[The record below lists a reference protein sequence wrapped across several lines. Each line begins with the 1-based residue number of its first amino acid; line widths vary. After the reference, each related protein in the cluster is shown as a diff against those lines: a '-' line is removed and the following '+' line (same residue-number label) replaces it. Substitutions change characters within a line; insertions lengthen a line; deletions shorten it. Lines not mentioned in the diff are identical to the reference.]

1 MSEPSRYVQPDVS
14 EGRVDRLWLGVS
26 ERLEARP
33 ARRWRTWLASG
44 VVVAAAAAGG
54 VFLLNTPRPVEVAS
68 SAVLSGAQL
77 ETKTDE
83 LAVTLIDGS
92 RVELA
97 AESAVRVGGDQTS
110 AVSLQLSRGQL
121 TCDVVHREGRRF
133 AVVAGDVEVR
143 VVGTK
148 FSVKT
153 SSGPSPRVEVAV
165 VRGVVEIESRRR
177 PGIVARVAAGQSWI
191 QELEGAVKAALPVP
205 SVAPASR
212 VEAKARETPSS
223 ASPAPSGPTA
233 RELFEKATA
242 NRRSGDAAAAAQA
255 YAELLRSHPSDA
267 RAGLA
272 AFELGRLRM
281 DRLQDPTGAAA
292 ALERAVAM
300 SIGPSF
306 REDGL
311 ARLVSVY
318 ATLGHLAACTRARD
332 RYLASYPSGVHA
344 GAVSSRCGSR

>member
-1 MSEPSRYVQPDVS
+1 MNEPSRYVQPTVS
-14 EGRVDRLWLGVS
+14 DARVERLWLGVA

-33 ARRWRTWLASG
+33 ARSFRWWLSG
-44 VVVAAAAAGG
+44 GIVAAALAGG
-54 VFLLNTPRPVEVAS
+54 VLLLKMPPTHAVAP
-68 SAVLSGAQL
+68 SAVLGGAKL

-83 LAVTLIDGS
+83 LAVTLADGS

-97 AESAVRVGGDQTS
+97 AASAVQVSGDAS
-110 AVSLQLSRGQL
+110 ASATLLLSRGQL

-143 VVGTK
+143 VIGTK

-165 VRGVVEIESRRR
+165 LRGVVEIESRRR

-191 QELEGAVKAALPVP
+191 QELESAPSPVAAP
-205 SVAPASR
+205 SISSAPEPPVAPKRDAPS
-212 VEAKARETPSS
+212 TPSN
-223 ASPAPSGPTA
+223 PPTGPSA

-242 NRRSGDAAAAAQA
+242 SRRAGDAAAAAQA
-255 YAELLRSHPSDA
+255 YVELLRAHPSDA

-281 DRLQDPTGAAA
+281 DRLQDPAGAVA

-300 SIGPSF
+300 NIGPSF

-318 ATLGHLAACTRARD
+318 AAQGNFAACTR
-332 RYLASYPSGVHA
+332 LSSYPSGVHA
-344 GAVSSRCGSR
+344 GAVTSRCGSR